1 MKPAAPRAGFGF
13 FFVREGWR
21 FDAKNSLSGRP
32 SQDRARWSGIDKP
45 ELTLANL
52 DTFLAPV
59 TLLSMARSDDLA
71 EIRRDV
77 PAEEFRRVP
86 GNARLVYLQ
95 KRPGR
100 VGMNSW
106 ECRYNP
112 GRGSDFPMAASVLRP
127 ILWS

>member
-59 TLLSMARSDDLA
+59 TLLSFGRTIWPKSGETCPLKSSGGYLGTPVWS
-71 EIRRDV
+71 ICKRG
-77 PAEEFRRVP
+77 PAEL
-86 GNARLVYLQ
+86 A
-95 KRPGR
+95 
-100 VGMNSW
+100 
-106 ECRYNP
+106 
-112 GRGSDFPMAASVLRP
+112 
-127 ILWS
+127 